1 MSKKINH
8 HIRRLTDLPDPLQ
21 ELVDSLLR
29 KSLGEKAIKVK
40 FTFALINDIPKS
52 IQQLKKQLK
61 NYPDL
66 PILPQVYKYELFF
79 VFLDSNIKDY
89 QIFIGIDEHF
99 QILHYNLPVNPEHA
113 LKALYGEREAIS
125 LALDYAIKNSYP
137 TEIESSDLKYSLDKR
152 ILIWSIYL
160 LQEKINSKRKKCL
173 ALEVNLFELKDN
185 IYATEVEL
193 TEVTISS
200 IEMVADP
207 FEPPP
212 PPPPPKKEDI

>member
-1 MSKKINH
+1 MSKKFNH
-8 HIRRLTDLPDPLQ
+8 HIQQLTDLPDPLP
-21 ELVDSLLR
+21 ELVSSLLR
-29 KSLGEKAIKVK
+29 KSLGEKAVKVK

-52 IQQLKKQLK
+52 IQQLKKQLR

-66 PILPQVYKYELFF
+66 PILPTVYKYELFF
-79 VFLDSNIKDY
+79 AFLDSNIKDY

-99 QILHYNLPVNPEHA
+99 QILYYNLPVNPDYA
-113 LKALYGEREAIS
+113 LKAIYGENEATER
-125 LALDYAIKNSYP
+125 ALDYAIKNGYP
-137 TEIESSDLKYSLDKR
+137 TALESSYLKYSLDKR
-152 ILIWSIYL
+152 ILIWVIYL

-193 TEVTISS
+193 IEETISS
-200 IEMVADP
+200 IEIAADP

-212 PPPPPKKEDI
+212 PPPPKKEDV